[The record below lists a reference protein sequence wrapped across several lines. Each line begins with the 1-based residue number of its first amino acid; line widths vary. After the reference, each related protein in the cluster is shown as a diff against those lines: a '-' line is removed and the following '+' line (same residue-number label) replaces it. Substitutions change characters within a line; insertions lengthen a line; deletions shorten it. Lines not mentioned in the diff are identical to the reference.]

1 MNNNLHQQ
9 ECLETLLA
17 QAYSLSL
24 LTYGSAGNEGLSV
37 LHERDKDA
45 VLWLLSDLIHEAHAL
60 LTETDDK
67 PTTETS
73 SR

>member
-1 MNNNLHQQ
+1 MIKNKLR
-9 ECLETLLA
+9 LETVLA
-17 QAYSLSL
+17 QSKSLSL
-24 LTYGSAGNEGLSV
+24 LTHGNGKAGV
-37 LHERDKDA
+37 DALHDADRDA
-45 VLWLLSDLIHEAHAL
+45 VLWLLSDLIHEAYAL